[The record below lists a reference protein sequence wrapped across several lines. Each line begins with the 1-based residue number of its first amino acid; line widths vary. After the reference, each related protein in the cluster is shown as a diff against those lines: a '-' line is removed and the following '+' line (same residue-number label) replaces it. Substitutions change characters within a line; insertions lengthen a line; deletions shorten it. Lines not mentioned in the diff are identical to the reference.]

1 MRARDPGLDFDSARV
16 RSQSTAP
23 PILTGAT
30 GFRARSLAALTRVNV
45 PDGVEVF
52 EVSGAFFFGAAE
64 AFKETLTR
72 VGWKPRVLVIR
83 MRDVSLLDATGLR
96 ALREVVRRSKAE
108 RALVLITEINAQ
120 PRAAL
125 ERSPLLA
132 ELGEGQIYA
141 TLDEALDRSREFLAG
156 RAPTPPTAFP
166 AV

>member
-1 MRARDPGLDFDSARV
+1 MRARDPGLYFDSARV

-72 VGWKPRVLVIR
+72 VGR
-83 MRDVSLLDATGLR
+83 
-96 ALREVVRRSKAE
+96 
-108 RALVLITEINAQ
+108 
-120 PRAAL
+120 
-125 ERSPLLA
+125 
-132 ELGEGQIYA
+132 
-141 TLDEALDRSREFLAG
+141 
-156 RAPTPPTAFP
+156 
-166 AV
+166 